1 MNRSI
6 KKWHFDRFSDKTGN
20 LKIYK
25 MFGQTYSEIFSHEN
39 RNEESEPLLRDLRV
53 GSGEESRKI

>member
-1 MNRSI
+1 MAFSI
-6 KKWHFDRFSDKTGN
+6 FFLIKPAFSKV
-20 LKIYK
+20 L